1 VSQLRITANQT
12 LKLPQ
17 PPGGP
22 EQVHVFSEHEV
33 LAIDTALA
41 ARRALLIRGEPGAG
55 KTQLAKAAALALG
68 RAFVSYVVDSRTEA
82 RDLLWHF
89 DAVARLAEAQVQ
101 GALRGDGTD
110 HAAVREV
117 LAIEKFIHPRPLWWA
132 FDWQNAADQA
142 QRVGAPAPSQPAGCD
157 PANGVVVLID
167 EVDKADAE
175 VPNGLLEALGAG
187 EFTPEGLAEPVT
199 IKDQAAPPLVMIT
212 TNEERNLPDAFPAA
226 SSAGGRGATARA
238 VSVLRTAT
246 ATPRPTAMTASAFA
260 VPEFR
265 A

>member
-1 VSQLRITANQT
+1 MGYACCSCLALRARPTGGIG
-12 LKLPQ
+12 LP
-17 PPGGP
+17 
-22 EQVHVFSEHEV
+22 
-33 LAIDTALA
+33 
-41 ARRALLIRGEPGAG
+41 
-55 KTQLAKAAALALG
+55 AALGPAGLG
-68 RAFVSYVVDSRTEA
+68 NRHRPSGSSSAPRCRT
-82 RDLLWHF
+82 RT
-89 DAVARLAEAQVQ
+89 RP
-101 GALRGDGTD
+101 LRGDGTD